1 MNDIGTINADCLAA
15 LDAFPDATFDLTYL
29 DPPFLTQKQH
39 TLTTRDGS
47 AEFAFQDVWNSPA
60 EYIAFLR
67 PRVEKMRRTL
77 KRSGSLFF
85 HCDRNA
91 SHHIRLMLDAI
102 FGAENF
108 QSEIIWSYRRWS
120 NTRKGLLPSHQTI
133 FFYSKTA
140 DFKFFPMYG
149 DYSETTNIEQI
160 MQKRERDGRNKS
172 VYARN
177 ERGETQFNG
186 PKQGTPLGDV
196 WDIPYLN
203 PKARERAG
211 YPTQKPILL
220 LERILRLVTEPNDR
234 ILDPFCGSGTT
245 LVAAK
250 GLGRCAVGVDIAPEA
265 IELTNQRL
273 REMIKTESRLLKKG
287 RADYLKADAD
297 VLTVLRGIDY
307 FPVQRNNGID
317 AILKEQVNGKFALV
331 RIQRAGEPLCD
342 ALTALRKAGRE
353 KGDVVLLLLVTEDN
367 RLPLEFE
374 EPEDAIL
381 IYSAAAG
388 IAAVLNRLRLEL
400 KYKPHER

>member
-1 MNDIGTINADCLAA
+1 MTEIATINADCLAA
-15 LDAFPDATFDLTYL
+15 LDVFSDETFDLIYL
-29 DPPFLTQKQH
+29 DPPFFTQKSH
-39 TLTTRDGS
+39 ALTTRDGS
-47 AEFAFQDVWNSPA
+47 AEFAFQDMWDSTS

-67 PRVEKMRRTL
+67 PRLEKMRRTL

-120 NTRKGLLPSHQTI
+120 NARKGLLPSHQTI

-140 DFKFFPMYG
+140 DFKFFPLYG

-177 ERGETQFNG
+177 ESGETLFNG

-220 LERILRLVTEPNDR
+220 LERILQLVTEPNDR
-234 ILDPFCGSGTT
+234 VLDPFCGSGTT

-250 GLGRCAVGVDIAPEA
+250 GLARCAVGIDVAPEA
-265 IELTNQRL
+265 IDLTNQRL

-297 VLTVLRGIDY
+297 VLNLLRGLDY
-307 FPVQRNNGID
+307 FPVQRSNGID
-317 AILKEQVNGKFALV
+317 AILKEQVNEKFVLV
-331 RIQRAGEPLCD
+331 RVQRAGEPLCD

-353 KGDVVLLLLVTEDN
+353 KGDAVLLLDCDG
-367 RLPLEFE
+367 RQP
-374 EPEDAIL
+374 P
-381 IYSAAAG
+381 
-388 IAAVLNRLRLEL
+388 AVYIGRKR
-400 KYKPHER
+400 KTCI